1 MVSKVLHLLLLH
13 GHINC
18 DIRRS
23 ESRAFNK
30 AKIGITD
37 TTKNTLVW
45 PYSNKIY
52 CRKTRVLTE
61 TETHPASFL
70 ARYKKG
76 FSKL

>member
-1 MVSKVLHLLLLH
+1 MVSKVEHLLLLD

-30 AKIGITD
+30 AKIGITV

-52 CRKTRVLTE
+52 CGKTIKYIAE
-61 TETHPASFL
+61 
-70 ARYKKG
+70 KQQG
-76 FSKL
+76 F

>member
-1 MVSKVLHLLLLH
+1 MVSKVQHLLLLD

-23 ESRAFNK
+23 KSRAFNK

-52 CRKTRVLTE
+52 CRKTTRVL